1 MRTTLRI
8 TIRTFI
14 AVAVLVSS
22 SPLFGATFAASSRVA
37 REFPVDPAGSVWIDN
52 PFGSIDVVGGDS
64 NVISV
69 VAERTLTA
77 PDAATLKEASDS
89 VALSFEGDTKVR
101 LIRTLLPPM
110 RNVRWSV
117 AVNYFVRVPRAL
129 NVKIGGS
136 KSAEHIRVSNVN
148 GSVTINGF
156 AATVI
161 MQGVVGAS
169 VVNMVNGRIIYDY
182 TQKPVA
188 RAQVQAVNADIDMW
202 LPANSNFEWVADT
215 INGDMLSTFNV
226 RAGRF
231 NGSVFHGIVGSGGT
245 IINTESMMGH
255 VAVLVSGSNINDAQ
269 SFRVSEPGHQAA
281 PGDVLRQPA
290 KKIQM
295 PFVNGEFIFA
305 ASVADVTVGE
315 VRGNA
320 RVETGAGE
328 VELGAVFGQCNVTSL
343 GGPLN
348 LGDIMGSLFAHT
360 GAGDIIVRAARMGG
374 QVTTDG
380 GLVRVIYA
388 GGPMTLRS
396 GGGDIIVRQFS
407 AFIDA
412 ETSSGDVTM
421 TADPGQKTIKT
432 IARTLQ
438 GNIVLNVSPRFA
450 ADIDATILTS
460 DPDVNEMHID
470 FNGISV
476 RREQVGNKTRIRATG
491 KINGGGERVEL
502 YAEDGDIHITAQ
514 NITPMRLANPK

>member
-1 MRTTLRI
+1 MRTTLR
-8 TIRTFI
+8 TTVRTVI
-14 AVAVLVSS
+14 AVAVLLSS
-22 SPLFGATFAASSRVA
+22 TQLFGASFATSSRLV
-37 REFPVDPAGSVWIDN
+37 REFPIDPAGSVWIDN
-52 PFGSIDVVGGDS
+52 PFGSIDVVGGDG

-69 VAERTLTA
+69 TADRTLTA
-77 PDAATLKEASDS
+77 PDTVTLKEASDA
-89 VALSFEGDTKVR
+89 VTLSFEGDTKVR

-110 RNVRWSV
+110 RNVRWVV
-117 AVNYFVRVPRAL
+117 AVNYVVRVPRGV

-156 AATVI
+156 SGTVI
-161 MQGVVGAS
+161 MEGVVGAS

-182 TQKPVA
+182 TQKPVS
-188 RAQVQAVNADIDMW
+188 RAQVQAVNADIDIW
-202 LPANSNFEWVADT
+202 LPANSNFEWIANT

-226 RAGRF
+226 KAGRF
-231 NGSVFHGIVGSGGT
+231 TGSVFHGAVGSGGIT
-245 IINTESMMGH
+245 INTESMMGH
-255 VAVLVSGSNINDAQ
+255 VAILAKGSSLADAQ
-269 SFRVSEPGHQAA
+269 SIRMNDPAHPAG

-295 PFVNGEFIFA
+295 PFVNGDFVFA
-305 ASVADVTVGE
+305 ASVADVVVGE

-388 GGPMTLRS
+388 GGRMTLRS

-407 AFIDA
+407 SFMDA
-412 ETSSGDVTM
+412 ETSSGDVTL
-421 TADPGQKTIKT
+421 TADPAQKTIKA

-438 GNIVLNVSPRFA
+438 GNIILNVSPRFA

-470 FNGISV
+470 FNGISI

-491 KINGGGERVEL
+491 KINGGGERIEL
-502 YAEDGDIHITAQ
+502 YAEEGDIHISAQ
-514 NITPMRLANPK
+514 NVTPIRLANPK

>member
-1 MRTTLRI
+1 MKTTV
-8 TIRTFI
+8 RTFI
-14 AVAVLVSS
+14 AVAVLASS
-22 SPLFGATFAASSRVA
+22 TQLFGASFAVSSRVV

-52 PFGSIDVVGGDS
+52 PFGSIDVIGGDGT
-64 NVISV
+64 VISV
-69 VAERTLTA
+69 TADRTLTA
-77 PDAATLKEASDS
+77 PDTMTLKEASDA

-110 RNVRWSV
+110 RNVRWAV
-117 AVNYFVRVPRAL
+117 AVNYVVRVPRGV

-136 KSAEHIRVSNVN
+136 KSAEHIRVANVN

-156 AATVI
+156 SGVV
-161 MQGVVGAS
+161 MLEGVVGAS

-202 LPANSNFEWVADT
+202 LPANSNFEWVANT

-226 RAGRF
+226 KAGRF
-231 NGSVFHGIVGSGGT
+231 NGSVFHGAVGSGGT
-245 IINTESMMGH
+245 TISTESMMGH
-255 VAVLVSGSNINDAQ
+255 VAILVKGSNLNDAQ
-269 SFRVSEPGHQAA
+269 SIRNNDPAHPAG

-295 PFVNGEFIFA
+295 PFVTGDFVFA
-305 ASVADVTVGE
+305 ASVADVVVGE

-380 GLVRVIYA
+380 GLIRVIYA

-407 AFIDA
+407 AFMDA
-412 ETSSGDVTM
+412 ETSSGDVTL
-421 TADPGQKTIKT
+421 TADPGQKTIKAT
-432 IARTLQ
+432 ARTLQ

-491 KINGGGERVEL
+491 KINGGGEHVEL

-514 NITPMRLANPK
+514 NITPLRLANPK

>member
-1 MRTTLRI
+1 MKTTVTR
-8 TIRTFI
+8 IRTVI
-14 AVAVLVSS
+14 AVAVLLSS
-22 SPLFGATFAASSRVA
+22 TQLFGASFNASSRVV

-52 PFGSIDVVGGDS
+52 PFGSIDVIGGDG
-64 NVISV
+64 NGISV
-69 VAERTLTA
+69 TAERMLTA
-77 PDAATLKEASDS
+77 PDPVTLHEAADA
-89 VALSFEGDTKVR
+89 VAMSFEGDTKVR

-117 AVNYFVRVPRAL
+117 AVNYVVRVPRGV

-148 GSVTINGF
+148 GSVTVNGF
-156 AATVI
+156 TGTVI
-161 MQGVVGAS
+161 MEGVVGAS

-182 TQKPVA
+182 TQKPAA

-202 LPANSNFEWVADT
+202 LPANSNFEWVANT

-226 RAGRF
+226 KAGRF
-231 NGSVFHGIVGSGGT
+231 NGSVFHGVVGSGGT
-245 IINTESMMGH
+245 TINTESMMGH
-255 VAVLVSGSNINDAQ
+255 VAVLVKGSNLNDAQ
-269 SFRVSEPGHQAA
+269 SIRMNEPGHQAGS
-281 PGDVLRQPA
+281 GDVLRQPA

-295 PFVNGEFIFA
+295 PFVNGEFVFA
-305 ASVADVTVGE
+305 ASVADVVVGE

-407 AFIDA
+407 AFMDA
-412 ETSSGDVTM
+412 ETASGDVTM
-421 TADPGQKTIKT
+421 TADPAQKTIKV
-432 IARTLQ
+432 IGRSLQ

-460 DPDVNEMHID
+460 DPDANEMHID
-470 FNGISV
+470 FNGITV

-502 YAEDGDIHITAQ
+502 YAEEGDIYISAQ
-514 NITPMRLANPK
+514 ALTPMRLANPK

>member
-1 MRTTLRI
+1 MRT

-14 AVAVLVSS
+14 AVTVLLSS
-22 SPLFGATFAASSRVA
+22 TQLFGASFNASSRVM
-37 REFPVDPAGSVWIDN
+37 REFPVDPTGSVWIDN
-52 PFGSIDVVGGDS
+52 PFGSIDVIGGEG

-69 VAERTLTA
+69 TAERMLTA
-77 PDAATLKEASDS
+77 PDPISLREAADS
-89 VALSFEGDTKVR
+89 VAMSFEGDTKVR

-117 AVNYFVRVPRAL
+117 AVNYVVRVPRSL
-129 NVKIGGS
+129 NVKVGGS

-156 AATVI
+156 SGTVI
-161 MQGVVGAS
+161 MEAVAGAS
-169 VVNMVNGRIIYDY
+169 VVNMVNGRIIYEY
-182 TQKPVA
+182 AQKPVA
-188 RAQVQAVNADIDMW
+188 RAQVQAVNSDIDMW
-202 LPANSNFEWVADT
+202 LPANSSFEWVANT

-226 RAGRF
+226 RGGRF
-231 NGSVFHGIVGSGGT
+231 NGTTYHGVVGSGPGT
-245 IINTESMMGH
+245 TINTESMMGH
-255 VAVLVSGSNINDAQ
+255 VAVLVKGSNLADAQ
-269 SFRVSEPGHQAA
+269 SVRPSDPRRASA
-281 PGDVLRQPA
+281 PDDVLRQPA
-290 KKIQM
+290 KIIQL
-295 PFVNGEFIFA
+295 PFVNGEFVFA
-305 ASVADVTVGE
+305 ASVANVTVGE

-328 VELGAVFGQCNVTSL
+328 VELGAVFGQCNVNSL

-407 AFIDA
+407 ALMDA
-412 ETSSGDVTM
+412 ETASGDVTL
-421 TADPGQKTIKT
+421 TGDPGQKSIKVT
-432 IARTLQ
+432 ARTLQ
-438 GNIVLNVSPRFA
+438 GNIVLNVNPRFA

-460 DPDVNEMHID
+460 DPDMNEMHID
-470 FNGISV
+470 FNGITI

-491 KINGGGERVEL
+491 RINGGGERVEL
-502 YAEDGDIHITAQ
+502 YAEDGDIYISAQ
-514 NITPMRLANPK
+514 NTAPLRLANTK

>member
-1 MRTTLRI
+1 MRVTV
-8 TIRTFI
+8 RTFI
-14 AVAVLVSS
+14 AVTVLLSS
-22 SPLFGATFAASSRVA
+22 TQLFGASFAASSRVV
-37 REFPVDPAGSVWIDN
+37 REFAVDPSGSVWIDN
-52 PFGSIDVVGGDS
+52 PFGSIDVIGGDG
-64 NVISV
+64 NIISV
-69 VAERTLTA
+69 TAERMLTA
-77 PDAATLKEASDS
+77 PDPVSLREAADA
-89 VALSFEGDTKVR
+89 VAMSFEGDTKVR

-117 AVNYFVRVPRAL
+117 SVNYVVRVPRNL

-148 GSVTINGF
+148 GTVTVNGF
-156 AATVI
+156 SGTVI
-161 MQGVVGAS
+161 LEGVVGAS

-182 TQKPVA
+182 TQRPVA
-188 RAQVQAVNADIDMW
+188 NAQIQSVNADVDMY
-202 LPANSNFEWVADT
+202 LPAKSNFDWVGNT
-215 INGDMLSTFNV
+215 ITGDFLTTFPV
-226 RAGRF
+226 HVGRF
-231 NGSVFHGIVGSGGT
+231 NGQVFHGVIGTGGPT
-245 IINTESMMGH
+245 INTEVLMGR
-255 VAVLVSGSNINDAQ
+255 VLILTKGSDPNQAQ
-269 SFRVSEPGHQAA
+269 SVRANAPDRPRVPNDVMLEP
-281 PGDVLRQPA
+281 
-290 KKIQM
+290 KKTIQL
-295 PFVNGEFIFA
+295 PFVNGEFTFS
-305 ASVADVTVGE
+305 ASVADVMVGE

-320 RVETGAGE
+320 RVETGAGQ
-328 VELGAVFGQCNVTSL
+328 VEFGAVFGQCNVTSL

-407 AFIDA
+407 AFMDA
-412 ETSSGDVTM
+412 ETSSGDITL
-421 TADPGQKTIKT
+421 TGDPAQKSIKT
-432 IARTLQ
+432 TARTLQ
-438 GNIVLNVSPRFA
+438 GNIILNVSPRFA

-470 FNGISV
+470 FNGITV

-502 YAEDGDIHITAQ
+502 YAEEGDIHITAQ
-514 NITPMRLANPK
+514 AITPLRLANPK

>member
-1 MRTTLRI
+1 MLRTPV
-8 TIRTFI
+8 RTVI
-14 AVAVLVSS
+14 VVAALLSS
-22 SPLFGATFAASSRVA
+22 TQLFATSFATSSRVV

-52 PFGSIDVVGGDS
+52 PFGSIDVIGTDS

-69 VAERTLTA
+69 TADRTLTA
-77 PDAATLKEASDS
+77 PDTVTLKEASDG

-110 RNVRWSV
+110 RNVRWAV
-117 AVNYFVRVPRAL
+117 LVNYVVHVPRGV

-136 KSAEHIRVSNVN
+136 KAADHIHVSNVN
-148 GSVTINGF
+148 GSVTVNGF
-156 AATVI
+156 SGTVI
-161 MQGVVGAS
+161 MEGVVGAS

-202 LPANSNFEWVADT
+202 LPANSNFEWVANT

-226 RAGRF
+226 KARSF

-245 IINTESMMGH
+245 TINTESMMGH
-255 VAVLVSGSNINDAQ
+255 VAVLVKGTNLSDAQ
-269 SFRVSEPGHQAA
+269 SYRVNQPGQPAG
-281 PGDVLRQPA
+281 PDVLRQPA

-295 PFVNGEFIFA
+295 PFVNGEFVFA

-320 RVETGAGE
+320 RIETGAGE

-348 LGDIMGSLFAHT
+348 LGDVMGALYAHT

-380 GLVRVIYA
+380 GLIRVIVA

-407 AFIDA
+407 AFMDA
-412 ETSSGDVTM
+412 ETSSGDVTL
-421 TADPGQKTIKT
+421 TADPAQKTIKVT
-432 IARTLQ
+432 ARTLQ
-438 GNIVLNVSPRFA
+438 GNIVMNVSPRFA

-460 DPDVNEMHID
+460 DPDMNEMHID

-502 YAEDGDIHITAQ
+502 YAEDGDIHISAQ
-514 NITPMRLANPK
+514 NVTPIRLANPK

>member
-1 MRTTLRI
+1 MRVTLKTTV
-8 TIRTFI
+8 RTVI
-14 AVAVLVSS
+14 VVAVLLSS
-22 SPLFGATFAASSRVA
+22 TQLFGTSFATSSRVV

-52 PFGSIDVVGGDS
+52 PFGSIDVIGTDS

-69 VAERTLTA
+69 TADRTLTA
-77 PDAATLKEASDS
+77 PDTVTLKEASDG

-110 RNVRWSV
+110 RNVRWAV
-117 AVNYFVRVPRAL
+117 LVNYVVHVPRGV

-136 KSAEHIRVSNVN
+136 KAADHIHVSNVN

-156 AATVI
+156 SGTVI
-161 MQGVVGAS
+161 MEGVVGAS
-169 VVNMVNGRIIYDY
+169 VVNMVNGRIIYDC
-182 TQKPVA
+182 TQKPAA

-202 LPANSNFEWVADT
+202 LPANSNFEWVANT

-226 RAGRF
+226 KARSF
-231 NGSVFHGIVGSGGT
+231 NGSVFHGIVGSGGPT
-245 IINTESMMGH
+245 INTESMMGH
-255 VAVLVSGSNINDAQ
+255 VAVLVRGTNLSDAQ
-269 SFRVSEPGHQAA
+269 SYRVNEPGH
-281 PGDVLRQPA
+281 PGGPDVLRQPA

-295 PFVNGEFIFA
+295 PFVNGEFVFA

-320 RVETGAGE
+320 RIETGAGE

-360 GAGDIIVRAARMGG
+360 GAGDIIVRAARLGG

-407 AFIDA
+407 AFMDA
-412 ETSSGDVTM
+412 ETSSGDVTL
-421 TADPGQKTIKT
+421 TADPAQKSIKVT
-432 IARTLQ
+432 ARTLQ
-438 GNIVLNVSPRFA
+438 GNIVMNVSPRFA

-460 DPDVNEMHID
+460 DPDMNEMHID

-502 YAEDGDIHITAQ
+502 YAEDGDIHISAQ
-514 NITPMRLANPK
+514 NVTPLRLANPK

>member
-1 MRTTLRI
+1 MRTKVT
-8 TIRTFI
+8 TVRTVI
-14 AVAVLVSS
+14 AVAVLLSS
-22 SPLFGATFAASSRVA
+22 TQLFGASFNASSRVV

-52 PFGSIDVVGGDS
+52 PFGSIDVIGGDG

-69 VAERTLTA
+69 TAERMLTA
-77 PDAATLKEASDS
+77 PDPVTLREAADA
-89 VALSFEGDTKVR
+89 VAMSFEGDTKVR

-110 RNVRWSV
+110 RNVHWSV
-117 AVNYFVRVPRAL
+117 AVNYVVRVPRGV

-148 GSVTINGF
+148 GSVTVNGF
-156 AATVI
+156 TGTVI
-161 MQGVVGAS
+161 MEAVVGAS

-182 TQKPVA
+182 AQKPAA

-202 LPANSNFEWVADT
+202 LPANSNFEWVANT

-226 RAGRF
+226 KAGRF
-231 NGSVFHGIVGSGGT
+231 NGSVFHGVVGSGGT
-245 IINTESMMGH
+245 TINTESMMGH
-255 VAVLVSGSNINDAQ
+255 VAVLVKGSNINDAQ
-269 SFRVSEPGHQAA
+269 SIRMNEPGHQAGS
-281 PGDVLRQPA
+281 GDVLRQPA

-295 PFVNGEFIFA
+295 PFVNGEFVFA
-305 ASVADVTVGE
+305 ASVADVVVGE

-407 AFIDA
+407 AFMDA
-412 ETSSGDVTM
+412 ETSSGDVTL
-421 TADPGQKTIKT
+421 TGDPAQKTIKVT
-432 IARTLQ
+432 ARTLQ

-470 FNGISV
+470 FNGITV

-502 YAEDGDIHITAQ
+502 YAEEGDIYISAQ
-514 NITPMRLANPK
+514 ALTPIRLANPK

>member
-1 MRTTLRI
+1 MKTTVRTL
-8 TIRTFI
+8 I
-14 AVAVLVSS
+14 AAAVLLSS
-22 SPLFGATFAASSRVA
+22 TQLFGASFAASSRIV
-37 REFPVDPAGSVWIDN
+37 REFPIDAAGSVWIDN
-52 PFGSIDVVGGDS
+52 AFGSIDVIGTDGTV
-64 NVISV
+64 VSV
-69 VAERTLTA
+69 TAERTLTA
-77 PDAATLKEASDS
+77 PDTATLKEASDS

-101 LIRTLLPPM
+101 LLRTLLPPM
-110 RNVRWSV
+110 RNARWNV
-117 AVNYFVRVPRAL
+117 AVNYVVRVPRGV

-156 AATVI
+156 SGTVI
-161 MQGVVGAS
+161 MEGVVGAS

-182 TQKPVA
+182 NQRPVS

-202 LPANSNFEWVADT
+202 LPTNSNFEWIANT

-226 RAGRF
+226 KAGRF
-231 NGSVFHGIVGSGGT
+231 TGSGFYGFVGSGGT
-245 IINTESMMGH
+245 TINTESMMGH
-255 VAVLVSGSNINDAQ
+255 VAILAHGTTLADAQ
-269 SFRVSEPGHQAA
+269 SIRTDPAHAGS

-290 KKIQM
+290 RKIQM
-295 PFVNGEFIFA
+295 PFVNGEFTFA

-348 LGDIMGSLFAHT
+348 LGDVMGSLFAHT
-360 GAGDIIVRAARMGG
+360 GAGDVIVRAARMGG
-374 QVTTDG
+374 QVITDG
-380 GLVRVIYA
+380 GLLRVIFA

-407 AFIDA
+407 AYMDA
-412 ETSSGDVTM
+412 ETASGDVTM
-421 TADPGQKTIKT
+421 TADPAQKTIKV
-432 IARTLQ
+432 IGRTLQ

-460 DPDVNEMHID
+460 DPDANEMHID
-470 FNGISV
+470 FNGITV
-476 RREQVGNKTRIRATG
+476 RREQVGNKTRIHATG

-502 YAEDGDIHITAQ
+502 YAEEGDIHISAETLA
-514 NITPMRLANPK
+514 PLRLANPK

>member
-1 MRTTLRI
+1 M
-8 TIRTFI
+8 IRTVL
-14 AVAVLVSS
+14 AVAVLLSS
-22 SPLFGATFAASSRVA
+22 TQLFGASFGASSRVV

-52 PFGSIDVVGGDS
+52 PFGSIDVIGTDS

-69 VAERTLTA
+69 TADRTLSA
-77 PDAATLKEASDS
+77 PDSMTLKEASEA
-89 VALSFEGDTKVR
+89 VALSFEGDTRVR

-117 AVNYFVRVPRAL
+117 AVNYVVHVPRSV

-148 GSVTINGF
+148 GSVTVNGF
-156 AATVI
+156 TGTVI
-161 MQGVVGAS
+161 MEGVVGAS

-182 TQKPVA
+182 NQKPVA

-202 LPANSNFEWVADT
+202 LPANSNFDWVANT

-226 RAGRF
+226 RARSF

-245 IINTESMMGH
+245 TINTESMMGH
-255 VAVLVSGSNINDAQ
+255 VAVLVKGSNLSDAQ
-269 SFRVSEPGHQAA
+269 SFRVNEPGHSSG
-281 PGDVLRQPA
+281 GDVLRQPA

-295 PFVNGEFIFA
+295 PFVNGDFIFA

-328 VELGAVFGQCNVTSL
+328 VELGAVFGQCNATSL

-407 AFIDA
+407 SIMDA
-412 ETSSGDVTM
+412 ETSSGDVTL
-421 TADPGQKTIKT
+421 TADPAQKTIKVT
-432 IARTLQ
+432 GRTLQ

-502 YAEDGDIHITAQ
+502 YAEDGDIHISAQ
-514 NITPMRLANPK
+514 TIAPLRLANPK

>member
-1 MRTTLRI
+1 
-8 TIRTFI
+8 
-14 AVAVLVSS
+14 VLLSS
-22 SPLFGATFAASSRVA
+22 TQLFGTSFATSSRVV

-52 PFGSIDVVGGDS
+52 PFGSIDVIGTDS

-69 VAERTLTA
+69 TADRTLTA
-77 PDAATLKEASDS
+77 PDTVTLKEASDG

-110 RNVRWSV
+110 RNVRWAV
-117 AVNYFVRVPRAL
+117 LVNYVVHVPRGV

-156 AATVI
+156 SGTVI
-161 MQGVVGAS
+161 MEGVVGAS

-202 LPANSNFEWVADT
+202 LPANSNFEWVANT

-226 RAGRF
+226 KARSF
-231 NGSVFHGIVGSGGT
+231 NGSVFHGIVGSGGPT
-245 IINTESMMGH
+245 INTESMMGH
-255 VAVLVSGSNINDAQ
+255 VAVLVRGTNLSDAQ
-269 SFRVSEPGHQAA
+269 SYRVNEPGH
-281 PGDVLRQPA
+281 PGVPDVLRQPA

-295 PFVNGEFIFA
+295 PFVNGEFVFA

-407 AFIDA
+407 AFMDA
-412 ETSSGDVTM
+412 ETSSGDVTL
-421 TADPGQKTIKT
+421 TADPAQKTIKVT
-432 IARTLQ
+432 ARTLQ
-438 GNIVLNVSPRFA
+438 GNIVMNVSPRFA

-460 DPDVNEMHID
+460 DPDMNEMHID

-502 YAEDGDIHITAQ
+502 YAEDGDIHISAQ
-514 NITPMRLANPK
+514 NVTPIRLANPK